1 MGKNWQEKSIS
12 LLGFKNKNKENSNLL
27 MFMKKPEKFIYIIK
41 TKTGKKIKVS
51 GDHPVLTENGMI
63 PAEKLTTEKK
73 IITYPFSGVKYEK
86 PLDKTVITIEDI
98 SKFLDKIGITNKG
111 NAKIQVL
118 NRLKETDLLP
128 LKYNSP
134 QLPFLI
140 KLMGFIFGDGVIT
153 FLKNNKGFVHFYG
166 KSEDLELI
174 REDFK
179 KINLVVQKVY
189 TRDRKH
195 KINTFYGE
203 VKFDFKSECLIKKST
218 GFAALL
224 ACLGTPYGRKTHKK
238 YRVPQWLMK
247 APLWQKRLFLASFFG
262 AELSSPRIKKR
273 YPQCHQ
279 LNMNKQESLSDN
291 GIDFLNDIRLLVS
304 EFGVVSNYPVF
315 VKGNNY
321 EGVNGKTVGLR
332 LVLKGNPSN
341 LINLYNKIG
350 YEYNINK
357 QKTSSLAINY
367 LKEKKRFLQ
376 ENSLHILKGKYS
388 SLLEKIKFSYF
399 EDYIKDKAYGNR
411 GFTVEEI
418 ENIEKIEYN
427 GDVYDFTVN
436 HKDHNFIAN
445 NVVVSNCGMR
455 LVTTNLTFKD
465 VKPKLIKLVD
475 TLFRTVP
482 AGVGSR
488 GFVKVDKKQFIE
500 IMESGVKWCV
510 DNNYG
515 WKDDLKKC
523 EGHGVIDWADHSQV
537 SEKAISR
544 GLNQLGT
551 LGSGNHYLEIQL
563 VKASNIFD
571 EKTAKVFGIH
581 TPDQIVVMTHCGSR
595 GFGHQIAS
603 DYLKVFD
610 QSMKKY
616 NIQVNDRE
624 LSCAPFSSEEG
635 QKYYKAMA
643 CAANMAF
650 ANRQVILHRIREG
663 FEKIFNKKAEEM
675 EMNLIYDVAHNIAKV
690 EKHKIDGKIK
700 ELVVH
705 RKGSTRAFPPNHD
718 ELPSSYKKIGQPVII
733 GGSMET
739 GSYLLVGTEK
749 AMQETFGTTAHGSGR
764 TMSRTQAK
772 KQVRGEQ
779 LQKDMQK
786 RGIYVKAVSMPGL
799 AEEAGLAYKD
809 INEVVDS
816 LNKAGISKPVCSF
829 KPIGNIKG

>member
-786 RGIYVKAVSMPGL
+786 RGIYVKAVSMSGL